1 MSCIMVNSTVSNE
14 RNIFF
19 VQFQL
24 DAKNNNN
31 ITYNVDVHEHDKKWR
46 NIVRSVPVI
55 SLHHNRL
62 MYVSGCWYEHWWL
75 YFLHSC
81 WSLRRLL
88 IDEVFASNIFRT

>member
-62 MYVSGCWYEHWWL
+62 MYVSGC
-75 YFLHSC
+75 
-81 WSLRRLL
+81 
-88 IDEVFASNIFRT
+88 